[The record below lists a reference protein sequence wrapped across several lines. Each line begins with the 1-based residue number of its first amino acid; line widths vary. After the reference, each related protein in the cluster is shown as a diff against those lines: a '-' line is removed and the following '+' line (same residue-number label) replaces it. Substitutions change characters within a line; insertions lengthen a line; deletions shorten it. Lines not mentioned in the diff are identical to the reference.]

1 MNEVRRIGTGQR
13 SALLK
18 SILARQQNRAPI
30 HSGTQLGIEMLAQ
43 GIDAWSENKL
53 REQEEER
60 QLSAVRETVDAL
72 GSGLGR
78 PDPLVLGQTPTVAN
92 LERLNQ
98 GQNDFSQTYPFLNAA
113 QNVEDPVMAAMLLQ
127 QGVTN
132 ASDQQGSRRR
142 IEADIA
148 GEERALGKTI
158 GTERRGVEIAIAE
171 EKRRVA
177 ENIAEERRKGP
188 TTKSVLFNGQPAFMT
203 NSEIARLNA
212 LGGNQITPLPQPNLV
227 PQSEYDKSRDK
238 TWAGMIE
245 GIEEDA
251 SQARDKLTE
260 INTLDSIMQDPTV
273 YTGTGA
279 GALQWVKK
287 AGRTVFGLEGIE
299 GVGLAEQAQM
309 LRSRGAM
316 QLRHELPG
324 PMSNA
329 DREFLTAIPQNIG
342 NTAEGNFIIAEYRR
356 RVEQRKLDTLEL
368 AYGYMDASPNQ
379 RLDRG
384 WNQFLQDFMDENP
397 IFSDADWAEMTAEA
411 KKANQV
417 KIFGDQGIVGDAQ
430 RIIDDANNGGSR

>member
-132 ASDQQGSRRR
+132 ASDQQGNRRT
-142 IEADIA
+142 IEAAMAAED
-148 GEERALGKTI
+148 RALGRTKAA
-158 GTERRGVEIAIAE
+158 ELRGVQITKDAEI
-171 EKRRVA
+171 
-177 ENIAEERRKGP
+177 RKGP
-188 TTKSVLFNGQPAFMT
+188 KTKSVLFNGQPAFMT
-203 NSEIARLNA
+203 DSEIARIKGQ
-212 LGGNQITPLPQPNLV
+212 GGNQITPLPQPNLV

>member
-132 ASDQQGSRRR
+132 ASEQQGSLRR
-142 IEADIA
+142 IEAAMAAED
-148 GEERALGKTI
+148 RALGRTKAA
-158 GTERRGVEIAIAE
+158 ELRGVQITKDAEI
-171 EKRRVA
+171 
-177 ENIAEERRKGP
+177 RKGP
-188 TTKSVLFNGQPAFMT
+188 KTKSVLFNGQPAFMT
-203 NSEIARLNA
+203 DSEIARIKGQ
-212 LGGNQITPLPQPNLV
+212 GGNQITPLPQPNLV